1 MGDNTNQSRKII
13 GAKGEELAA
22 EWLKMQGFDILHRNW
37 RTGRFETDIIAT
49 REGRLHFIEV
59 KTRRSDRYGLPERQV
74 DRKKLDRMIDAGS
87 EYIRRHPQWRWIR
100 FDIIAVRLYDNA
112 PAQIDHIEDLY

>member
-1 MGDNTNQSRKII
+1 
-13 GAKGEELAA
+13 
-22 EWLKMQGFDILHRNW
+22 
-37 RTGRFETDIIAT
+37 
-49 REGRLHFIEV
+49 
-59 KTRRSDRYGLPERQV
+59 
-74 DRKKLDRMIDAGS
+74 MIDAGS

>member
-59 KTRRSDRYGLPERQV
+59 KTRRSDRFGLPERQV

>member
-1 MGDNTNQSRKII
+1 MGDNTNRSRKII

-22 EWLKMQGFDILHRNW
+22 DWLKMQGFDILHRNW

>member
-1 MGDNTNQSRKII
+1 MKDNTNRSRKII

-22 EWLKMQGFDILHRNW
+22 DWLKMQGFEILHRNW

-49 REGRLHFIEV
+49 RAGRLHFIEV

>member
-1 MGDNTNQSRKII
+1 MGDNTNRSRKII

-22 EWLKMQGFDILHRNW
+22 DWLKMQGFDILHRNW
-37 RTGRFETDIIAT
+37 RMGRFETDIIAT
-49 REGRLHFIEV
+49 REGRLHFVEV

-100 FDIIAVRLYDNA
+100 FDIIAVRLYENA